1 MRRGVGL
8 IHFIG
13 GLFVSGVV
21 LSICVPLYLT
31 GMRQADAGILRAR
44 MREEARQIS
53 DHFREDVRQAASISI
68 ASDGSGVRL
77 ASNSPGRRRSEVRYQ
92 FSQTGLNREVEGGEK
107 ARDAWSA
114 PLTGV
119 RFSRAGRT
127 VRLQLFFDQQL
138 YGRRQGFSADCAAA
152 PRSAL

>member
-31 GMRQADAGILRAR
+31 GLRQADAGILRAR

-53 DHFREDVRQAASISI
+53 NHFREDVRQAASVSI
-68 ASDGSGVRL
+68 ASNGSGVRL
-77 ASNSPGRRRSEVRYQ
+77 LASRPGGRRSEVRYQ
-92 FSQTGLNREVEGGEK
+92 LAKAGLTREVSGSDE
-107 ARDAWSA
+107 ARDAWAA

-119 RFSRAGRT
+119 RFTRAGRS

-138 YGRRQGFSADCAAA
+138 YGHRQAFSTECAAV

>member
-31 GMRQADAGILRAR
+31 GMRQADAGIVRAR

-53 DHFREDVRQAASISI
+53 DRFREDVGQAASVSI
-68 ASDGSGVRL
+68 AS
-77 ASNSPGRRRSEVRYQ
+77 
-92 FSQTGLNREVEGGEK
+92 
-107 ARDAWSA
+107 
-114 PLTGV
+114 
-119 RFSRAGRT
+119 
-127 VRLQLFFDQQL
+127 
-138 YGRRQGFSADCAAA
+138 
-152 PRSAL
+152 